1 MGPFLGWVWVGMGVT
16 FLWLGAGESD
26 LFLAGCVWVWVSGTF
41 SWQSVG
47 ECG

>member
-26 LFLAGCVWVWVSGTF
+26 LFFGWVCMGVGEWDLFLAGCG
-41 SWQSVG
+41 
-47 ECG
+47 